1 MVKPPAGGSFRCS
14 DRTNIVRWS
23 RSQPRRGYIVPS
35 GESSTP
41 HSSSKWGPRAFVPG
55 LGVRYCPRPVIRLS
69 PSPRRLTRH
78 AGSLLLVAGLAIGG
92 ASAQAQPMDP
102 ADRPAPAEPTAPAR
116 PAPAPAADRAMQ
128 RFEDRPIREVK
139 INGLV
144 KTNAQLVR
152 NQVRSREGSP
162 LSPQTVREDVQRL
175 TRLGRFRQ
183 IDARVE
189 SFADGSV
196 TLIFDTQ
203 ETPIIADVQAV
214 GNRQIP
220 DSEIAP
226 AINLLKDTAVD
237 EFQLGAARSA
247 IEKLYRD
254 KGYYQATVSIDQAE
268 LDKNGI
274 VLFQI
279 SEGEQVKVTEIRFAG
294 NKVFEGGL
302 LVGQVKT
309 TTAGLFEDGP
319 VDNEQL
325 DRDVEAV
332 AEFYRDRGYLDI
344 RADRRV
350 IFAPNGKEAIVEFI
364 VDEGPLYT
372 LRSVQVQVIGAAAD
386 EAQETDADAD
396 AEKKA
401 AEKPGEKSPPRP
413 KAPDRQ
419 PGVLSRE
426 QVAGLIEIKAGDV
439 YSLDKIRRS
448 TDTVKNAYAKM
459 GFVDAQVAKA
469 EKRDPNQPLVDL
481 VISVREGRAFRAGLI
496 SVKGN
501 DLTQKKVI
509 LRELDIAPDRPL
521 DTTTVRVGDRQ
532 VGESQ
537 RRVEE
542 TRLFAPGSVRVTTQK
557 EDPENPGYRDVLIE
571 VRETNTGSLQ
581 FGAGVSS
588 DLGVIGQ
595 ISLTQR
601 NFDIA
606 DTPDSWSEFFSGKAF
621 RGAGQ
626 EFNITIAPGTE
637 TQTYSI
643 GLSDPSIFD
652 TDYSAGGTAYFRT
665 REFDEYDE
673 SRIGVRGSLGR
684 RFGQRWTGQ
693 LTFRYENI
701 NVDNIEPSSAVDL
714 FDVEGDSAL
723 GSLGAQLTRN
733 TTDSRFRPSRGTR
746 LQVGLERAGA
756 LGGDYSFTRLSAEH
770 VLFLPVYES
779 FLGYKTVFSL
789 RNEVGYI
796 PEGQGEVPLFERFYR
811 GGSTMRGY
819 RFRTISPKGIRN
831 DTKTLGTDPVGG
843 SFTFFAGAEI
853 NQPVYKDV
861 VSVVGFV
868 DSGTVDQDIGFE
880 NYRVSVGLGLR
891 LNIEA
896 LGPVPIAFDFGF
908 PVLKVKGD
916 RERVFSFSIDLPF

>member
-1 MVKPPAGGSFRCS
+1 MRLC
-14 DRTNIVRWS
+14 
-23 RSQPRRGYIVPS
+23 PS
-35 GESSTP
+35 
-41 HSSSKWGPRAFVPG
+41 A
-55 LGVRYCPRPVIRLS
+55 RPLKTAAS
-69 PSPRRLTRH
+69 
-78 AGSLLLVAGLAIGG
+78 LLVAVAGLSLAGSI
-92 ASAQAQPMDP
+92 AQAQPLDP
-102 ADRPAPAEPTAPAR
+102 ADRPPAREPTAPAR
-116 PAPAPAADRAMQ
+116 PAPAPAADRAMG

-139 INGLV
+139 INGLA
-144 KTNAQLVR
+144 KTNPQLVR

-162 LSPQTVREDVQRL
+162 LNPTTVREDVQRL
-175 TRLGRFRQ
+175 TRLGRFKQ

-189 SFADGSV
+189 AFADGSV
-196 TLIFDTQ
+196 TLIFDTV
-203 ETPIIADVQAV
+203 ETPIIQDVQAV

-226 AINLLKDTAVD
+226 AINLLKDTPVD

-254 KGYYQATVSIDQAE
+254 RGYYQATVSIDQAE

-294 NKVFEGGL
+294 NRVFEGGQL
-302 LVGQVKT
+302 IGQVKT
-309 TTAGLFEDGP
+309 KTAGLFEDGP

-325 DRDVEAV
+325 DKDVESLS
-332 AEFYRDRGYLDI
+332 EFYRNRGYLDV

-372 LRSVQVQVIGAAAD
+372 LRSVQLNIVGAEEADDEAAAKDDD
-386 EAQETDADAD
+386 EKDDR
-396 AEKKA
+396 KKPA
-401 AEKPGEKSPPRP
+401 TPKPV
-413 KAPDRQ
+413 DR
-419 PGVLSRE
+419 GVLSKE
-426 QVAGLIEIKAGDV
+426 QIAGLIEIKAGDV

-448 TDTVKNAYAKM
+448 TDTVRNAYAKM
-459 GFVDAQVAKA
+459 GYADVQVAKA
-469 EKRDPNQPLVDL
+469 EKRDPGQPLVDL
-481 VISVREGRAFRAGLI
+481 VISVREGRPFRAGLI

-509 LRELDIAPDRPL
+509 LRELDISPDRPL
-521 DTTTVRVGDRQ
+521 DTTTERVGDRQ
-532 VGESQ
+532 VSASQ

-588 DLGVIGQ
+588 DGGVIGQ

-606 DTPDSWSEFFSGKAF
+606 DTPDSLSEFFSGKAF

-626 EFNITIAPGTE
+626 EFNITVAPGTE

-652 TDYSAGGTAYFRT
+652 TDYSAGGTAYFRK
-665 REFDEYDE
+665 REYDEYDE
-673 SRIGVRGSLGR
+673 QRYGVRGSLGR
-684 RFGQRWTGQ
+684 KFGERWTGQ

-701 NVDNIEPSSAVDL
+701 NVSNIEPSSAVDL

-723 GSLGAQLTRN
+723 GALGVQFTRN
-733 TTDSRFRPSRGTR
+733 TTDSRFRPSRGSR
-746 LQVGLERAGA
+746 LQVGAERPGA
-756 LGGDYSFTRLSAEH
+756 LGGDYSFTKLSAEH

-796 PEGQGEVPLFERFYR
+796 PEGQGEAPLFERFYR
-811 GGSTMRGY
+811 GGSSFRGY

-831 DTKTLGTDPVGG
+831 DTKTLGEDPVGG
-843 SFTFFAGAEI
+843 SFMFFAGAEI

-861 VSVVGFV
+861 VSVVGFI
-868 DSGTVDQDIGFE
+868 DSGTVDTDVSLD
-880 NYRVSVGLGLR
+880 NYRVSVGLGIR
-891 LNIEA
+891 LNVEA

>member
-1 MVKPPAGGSFRCS
+1 LSAAAVLALAGTCVPAG
-14 DRTNIVRWS
+14 
-23 RSQPRRGYIVPS
+23 
-35 GESSTP
+35 
-41 HSSSKWGPRAFVPG
+41 
-55 LGVRYCPRPVIRLS
+55 
-69 PSPRRLTRH
+69 
-78 AGSLLLVAGLAIGG
+78 
-92 ASAQAQPMDP
+92 AQPLDP
-102 ADRPAPAEPTAPAR
+102 ADRPPARDPGTGATAR
-116 PAPAPAADRAMQ
+116 PAPAPAADRSMA
-128 RFEDRPIREVK
+128 RFEDRPIRRVQ
-139 INGLV
+139 INGLS
-144 KTNAQLVR
+144 KTPEQLVL

-162 LSPQTVREDVQRL
+162 LSPTTVREDVQRL

-196 TLIFDTQ
+196 TLIFDAV
-203 ETPIIADVQAV
+203 ETPIIQDVQAV

-220 DSEIAP
+220 DSELAP
-226 AINLLKDTAVD
+226 AINLLKDTPVD

-254 KGYYQATVSIDQAE
+254 KGYYQATVSIDQEE

-274 VLFQI
+274 VLFEI
-279 SEGEQVKVTEIRFAG
+279 SEGEQVKVTEIRFSG
-294 NKVFEGGL
+294 NRSFEARQLIGS
-302 LVGQVKT
+302 VKT
-309 TTAGLFEDGP
+309 KTAGLFEDGP

-325 DRDVEAV
+325 DRDVEAI
-332 AEFYRDRGYLDI
+332 AEFYRDRGHLDI

-350 IFAPNGKEAIVEFI
+350 IFSPNGKEAIVEFL

-372 LRSVQVQVIGAAAD
+372 LRSVQLQVVGLPGAD
-386 EAQETDADAD
+386 ED
-396 AEKKA
+396 AEKAGAKEEPEQKQGAAPKA
-401 AEKPGEKSPPRP
+401 AAAG
-413 KAPDRQ
+413 AGGGGGGGG
-419 PGVLSRE
+419 GVLSRE
-426 QVAGLIEIKAGDV
+426 QVAGLMEIKAGDV
-439 YSLDKIRRS
+439 YSLNKIRTS
-448 TDTVKNAYAKM
+448 IDTVRNAYARM
-459 GFVDAQVAKA
+459 GYADVQVAKA
-469 EKRDPNQPLVDL
+469 EKRDPGQPVVDL
-481 VISVREGRAFRAGLI
+481 LVTVREGRAFRTGLI
-496 SVKGN
+496 NVKGN

-521 DTTTVRVGDRQ
+521 DTTRIREGDR
-532 VGESQ
+532 EITETQ
-537 RRVEE
+537 RRIEE

-571 VRETNTGSLQ
+571 VQETNTGRLS

-595 ISLTQR
+595 ISLSQR

-606 DTPDSWSEFFSGKAF
+606 DTPDSIGELLSGRAF

-626 EFNITIAPGTE
+626 EFNITLAPGTE

-652 TDYSAGGTAYFRT
+652 TDYSAGASAYYRT
-665 REFDEYDE
+665 REFDEFDE
-673 SRIGVRGSLGR
+673 ERLGVRGSFGR

-693 LTFRYENI
+693 ITFRYEQI
-701 NVDNIEPSSAVDL
+701 DVDNIAPDGPVDL
-714 FDVEGDSAL
+714 FDVEGRSVI

-733 TTDSRFRPSRGTR
+733 TTDSRFRPTRGSR
-746 LQVGLERAGA
+746 LQAGIDRAGA

-789 RNEVGYI
+789 RNEIGYI

-811 GGSTMRGY
+811 GGSNFRGY
-819 RFRTISPKGIRN
+819 RFRAISPKGIRN
-831 DTKTLGTDPVGG
+831 DTKLLGDDPVGG
-843 SFTFFAGAEI
+843 VFEFFAGAEI
-853 NQPVYKDV
+853 NQPVYRDI
-861 VSVVGFV
+861 VSVVGFI
-868 DSGTVDQDIGFE
+868 DSGTVDTDIDLS
-880 NYRVSVGLGLR
+880 NYRVSIGLGIR
-891 LNIEA
+891 LNVEA